1 MSGTQKRHKLIVIG
15 FCGIKRCYLNVTP
28 AEALRRYIKADGPV
42 DDLITIEDYKERG
55 ILKVYSFKDEFE
67 AYDIYG

>member
-1 MSGTQKRHKLIVIG
+1 MSENKKRHKLVVIG

-28 AEALRRYIKADGPV
+28 SEALRRYVKTEGKVDQLVTV
-42 DDLITIEDYKERG
+42 DDYKKRG
-55 ILKVYSFKDEFE
+55 LLKAYSFKDEFE